1 LLVFLQ
7 AYQRKLPGY
16 VVMNDVYL
24 SLGSNIDAQKNMQA
38 AIEALEKKY
47 GKLRVSTIYE
57 SEAVG
62 FQGDNFLNC
71 VVAFGYNNTVKQST
85 ALPELVEGVEV
96 RCAELVEV
104 LIKELKTMED
114 QLGRVRGGPKFSA
127 RTIDMDIILFGDLC
141 GEYAGVRIPRDE
153 ITKNAYVLLPLME
166 LAPDLKDPAS
176 GKSMKELWDCCCLD
190 MQKQKLW
197 KAEFQV

>member
-1 LLVFLQ
+1 
-7 AYQRKLPGY
+7 
-16 VVMNDVYL
+16 MNVVYL
-24 SLGSNIDAQKNMQA
+24 SLGSNIDAEKNIRA
-38 AIEALEKKY
+38 AITALEKNY
-47 GKLRVSTIYE
+47 GPLRVSPIYE

-62 FQGDNFLNC
+62 FNGDNFLNA
-71 VVAFGYNNTVKQST
+71 VVAFSYGK
-85 ALPELVEGVEV
+85 AI
-96 RCAELVEV
+96 EV
-104 LIKELKTMED
+104 LIRELKKLED
-114 QLGRVRGGPKFSA
+114 ELGRVRGGAKFSS

>member
-1 LLVFLQ
+1 
-7 AYQRKLPGY
+7 
-16 VVMNDVYL
+16 MMDVYL

-71 VVAFGYNNTVKQST
+71 VVAFDFNNTVKSIT
-85 ALPELVEGVEV
+85 ALP
-96 RCAELVEV
+96 ELVEV

-127 RTIDMDIILFGDLC
+127 RTIDIDIILFGNLC